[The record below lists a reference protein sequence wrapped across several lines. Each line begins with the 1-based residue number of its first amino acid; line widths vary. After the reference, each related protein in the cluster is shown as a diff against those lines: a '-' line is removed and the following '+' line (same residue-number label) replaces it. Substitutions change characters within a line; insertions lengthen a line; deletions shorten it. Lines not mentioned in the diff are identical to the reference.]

1 MKQIIRFI
9 LSLIVLGTLSCHSQ
23 NERVIER
30 IDKATMQTD
39 VVGKDVQLIDVRT
52 PREFN
57 DGHIDDARNFDLSQ
71 QKVFLEQINILVK
84 NRPVYLYCTVG
95 ARSGY
100 AAKILKEKG
109 FTKVYDY
116 SGGYYDWVGN

>member
-1 MKQIIRFI
+1 MQQIFKF
-9 LSLIVLGTLSCHSQ
+9 LVSLVLLGTLSCHSQ
-23 NERVIER
+23 NEMVIER
-30 IDKATMQTD
+30 IDKATMHAH
-39 VVGKDVQLIDVRT
+39 VIGKNVQLIDVRT

-57 DGHIDDARNFDLSQ
+57 DGHIDNARNFDLSQ
-71 QKVFLEQINILVK
+71 QKVFLEQINTPAK

-109 FTKVYDY
+109 FTKIYDY
-116 SGGYYDWVGN
+116 S